1 MRGTFV
7 KRRYFDMRLGGTQVS
22 PIIQMANF
30 AMISFLYIRNYMEIE
45 IFAPLF
51 MISGFIVLAYIGV
64 RYRKHQATTDWDM
77 IFEKQTQQSKV
88 LYQIMLALEK
98 NQPQGIEF
106 YNQLEYVKRVSEG
119 KI

>member
-1 MRGTFV
+1 MDKTFI
-7 KRRYFDMRLGGTQVS
+7 KRRYYDMRLGGTQVS

-30 AMISFLYIRNYMEIE
+30 AMISFLYIREFLPIE

-51 MISGFIVLAYIGV
+51 MISGFIALAYIGV

-77 IFEKQTQQSKV
+77 IFEKQTQQSKI

-119 KI
+119 NI